1 MLYEALADYNNPRL
15 FQETSP
21 VGQLRR
27 KECAWAIDQA
37 ITTTYQLQDAYEVVS
52 DRLSHLQHQ
61 IRQDSL
67 NIIDC
72 CEENELDFLFP
83 EITRIHGHDLAVLN
97 SWQNHIDWKRSL
109 SPEDAKQLLSS
120 DFSSSD
126 TNSKETTTALA
137 APPEQLLYENLK
149 QKSHFLSLRD
159 QIIFMM
165 QPTLRREAELYITE
179 QAASNGYKALIISNL
194 QQSSNL
200 AVANLYWYF
209 KVRDESE
216 ERVQEVVA

>member
-1 MLYEALADYNNPRL
+1 M
-15 FQETSP
+15 
-21 VGQLRR
+21 
-27 KECAWAIDQA
+27 
-37 ITTTYQLQDAYEVVS
+37 
-52 DRLSHLQHQ
+52 
-61 IRQDSL
+61 
-67 NIIDC
+67 
-72 CEENELDFLFP
+72 
-83 EITRIHGHDLAVLN
+83 
-97 SWQNHIDWKRSL
+97 

-126 TNSKETTTALA
+126 NNTQETTTALA
-137 APPEQLLYENLK
+137 PPPEQLLYENLK

-165 QPTLRREAELYITE
+165 QPKLRKEAELYITE
-179 QAASNGYKALIISNL
+179 QAASNGYKALILSNL

-216 ERVQEVVA
+216 ERVEQAVVA